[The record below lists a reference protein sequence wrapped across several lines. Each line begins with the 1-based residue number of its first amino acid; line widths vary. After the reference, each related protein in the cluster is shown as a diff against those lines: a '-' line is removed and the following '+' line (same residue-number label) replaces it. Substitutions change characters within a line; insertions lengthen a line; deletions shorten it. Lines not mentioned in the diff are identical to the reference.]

1 MNRDLI
7 ENVKKEAKAFFVDSN
22 GSHGWGHTERVLHV
36 CMHIGKKEH
45 ADLEVLILSAIL
57 HDICKPE
64 EIKSKGKICHATKA
78 VVIAKEMLERYS
90 LPKEKIGA
98 ITHCIETHRNRTN
111 KKPQTLEAKILFD
124 SDKLDA
130 LGAVGLGRLFMAA
143 SEGNAKL
150 HNDKNID
157 IEKTKD
163 YSEEDTAYREFYLI
177 QRKLPKKMY
186 TTEAKKLASER
197 IKFMEDFFAR
207 MNKEID
213 GEL

>member
-1 MNRDLI
+1 MSSDLI
-7 ENVKKEAKAFFVDSN
+7 ESIKKEAKAFFKDSN
-22 GSHGWGHTERVLHV
+22 GSHGWDHTERVLYLAK
-36 CMHIGKKEH
+36 HIGKIEN
-45 ADLEVLILSAIL
+45 ANIEVLEISAIL

-64 EIKSKGKICHATKA
+64 EMKLKGKICHATKA
-78 VVIAKEMLERYS
+78 AIISREILTKHS
-90 LPKEKIGA
+90 LPKEKIEA
-98 ITHCIETHRNRTN
+98 IVHCIETHRNRTD

-177 QRKLPKKMY
+177 QRKLPEKMY
-186 TTEAKKLASER
+186 TAEAKKIARER
-197 IKFMEDFFAR
+197 IKFMEEFFTR